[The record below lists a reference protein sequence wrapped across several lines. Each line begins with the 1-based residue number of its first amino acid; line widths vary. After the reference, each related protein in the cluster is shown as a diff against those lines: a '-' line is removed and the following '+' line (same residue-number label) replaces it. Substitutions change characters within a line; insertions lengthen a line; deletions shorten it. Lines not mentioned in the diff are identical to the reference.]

1 MDFISKLKIWPK
13 SVTDTKSFD
22 FVLSRVSLARWYFQG
37 GKKEPLKVNVIRRK
51 IYSHVMFKKGS
62 IHDISIL
69 IHFFKDYNS
78 IWSVGSM
85 KVAAAM
91 KLKDACSLEG
101 KL

>member
-1 MDFISKLKIWPK
+1 
-13 SVTDTKSFD
+13 
-22 FVLSRVSLARWYFQG
+22 
-37 GKKEPLKVNVIRRK
+37 
-51 IYSHVMFKKGS
+51 MFKKVS

-78 IWSVGSM
+78 IWSVESM
-85 KVAAAM
+85 KVATAM

>member
-1 MDFISKLKIWPK
+1 
-13 SVTDTKSFD
+13 
-22 FVLSRVSLARWYFQG
+22 
-37 GKKEPLKVNVIRRK
+37 
-51 IYSHVMFKKGS
+51 MFKKGS

-101 KL
+101 KLWQN